1 MAAILAATFEW
12 KYICYCYYPRNYVTS
27 RKIKPV
33 SNMIKHKLSPNWCL
47 LQTICSN
54 CTLWLSNIVRILL
67 LIWKKLYV
75 DTMKNIF
82 NWKWPPR
89 WLPQGLRSVGVDGPY
104 CEEPFS
110 LFDRSLTIRNVH
122 TRLVKHNRQNMCPW
136 RWRFVNP
143 VQRLGLIHLH
153 TSSFFNLIKWYTLQ
167 RSCVV

>member
-1 MAAILAATFEW
+1 MAAILAATFDW
-12 KYICYCYYPRNYVTS
+12 KYICYCHHLRNYVTS

-47 LQTICSN
+47 LQTIFSN
-54 CTLWLSNIVRILL
+54 CALWLSNIVRILL

-104 CEEPFS
+104 KDRPHPLTWGPEAAILAATFS
-110 LFDRSLTIRNVH
+110 WKYFSWCQHIIFFRSRVKFLQCLTIIMHSLRI
-122 TRLVKHNRQNMCPW
+122 LFVKGIN
-136 RWRFVNP
+136 
-143 VQRLGLIHLH
+143 
-153 TSSFFNLIKWYTLQ
+153 
-167 RSCVV
+167 